1 MLYILKP
8 SLTSLKWQC
17 SNACRQC

>member
-8 SLTSLKWQC
+8 SLTSLKWRC